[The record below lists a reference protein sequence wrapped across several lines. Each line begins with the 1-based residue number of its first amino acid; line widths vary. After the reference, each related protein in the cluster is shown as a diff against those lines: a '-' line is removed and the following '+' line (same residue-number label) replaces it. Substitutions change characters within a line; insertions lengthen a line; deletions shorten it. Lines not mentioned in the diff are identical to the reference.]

1 MPEVDVAAA
10 ADPEAT
16 VDADVVFGAPAAG
29 LRDNRVPAHVAQ
41 VPEIPAVSPQ
51 AQLR

>member
-1 MPEVDVAAA
+1 MPAAG
-10 ADPEAT
+10 
-16 VDADVVFGAPAAG
+16 VDAGVAVDAEVVFGAPAAG

-41 VPEIPAVSPQ
+41 LPEIPAVSPQ